1 MKRWMRFLVAFC
13 AAALLQA
20 GSASAANV
28 IGASVKNAPAGGVF
42 GLGDLIE
49 VELNFSFD
57 EGVKSFGGGVDV
69 AFDASQ
75 LELVSFAFDA
85 RFPFNPAQP
94 DASFNRPLGFFNTNG
109 NLLAF
114 GDFNPFGDSGII
126 AVLMFK
132 ALQQGDGSVRPTGQ
146 NLFPAGPIIGED
158 GGELP
163 VSFAGGAYSIVPEP
177 GTVLL
182 LSAGLVGLAAVKR
195 RRA

>member
-20 GSASAANV
+20 GSASALNV
-28 IGASVKNAPAGGVF
+28 VAASVKNTPGGGVF

-49 VELNFSFD
+49 VELSYSFD
-57 EGVKSFGGGVDV
+57 ENVKSFGGGVDV
-69 AFDASQ
+69 AFDATQ

-85 RFPFNPAQP
+85 RWPFNPAQP
-94 DASFNRPLGFFNTNG
+94 DASFNRPIGFFNENG

-114 GDFNPFGDSGII
+114 GDFNPFGDSGPI
-126 AVLMFK
+126 ATLMFR
-132 ALQQGDGSVRPTGQ
+132 ALAPGDGSVRPTG
-146 NLFPAGPIIGED
+146 NDLFPAGPIIGED

-163 VSFAGGAYSIVPEP
+163 VSFEGGAYSIVPEP

-182 LSAGLVGLAAVKR
+182 LSAGLAGLAAVKR